1 MFTLDRRVIEH
12 MDWRLVWLVAA
23 LLVLGV
29 TTIYSVTPQWSRGGT
44 PLYLKQCSWVAVGA
58 LAFLVFSALDYQ
70 RLLGYAHYI
79 YWGIVGLLV
88 AVAVLGRVGM
98 GAQRWVEVA
107 GVSLQP
113 SELAKL
119 AVILILA
126 QYFPPRITAE
136 GFRFRDLGVPAF
148 FVALPAVLIL
158 RQPDLGSAL
167 LVVFIFAIVVLLAGL
182 RHRSIIW
189 AALLTGMSLPFIWEF
204 FWNSLREYQ
213 QNRLLTFFNPGADP
227 LGSGYHV
234 MQSKIAIGA
243 GGLVGQGFLK
253 GTQSQ
258 LKFLPEG
265 HTDFIFSVFAE
276 QWGFLGVLIL
286 LSLFAGLI
294 ACGIDIAMKA
304 KDLEGML
311 VAAGVVSMV
320 TFPIFINLG
329 MTLGVAPVV
338 GVPLPLMSYGGTS
351 LVTTM
356 AALGIL
362 ANVHIQRRLSLYR

>member
-1 MFTLDRRVIEH
+1 MFVVDRRVFAH
-12 MDWRLVWLVAA
+12 MDWRLVGLIVAILA
-23 LLVLGV
+23 IGV

-44 PLYLKQCSWVAVGA
+44 PLYLKQCAWAVVGMGA
-58 LAFLVFSALDYQ
+58 FSVFALLDYQ
-70 RLLGYAHYI
+70 RLLGYAHYFF
-79 YWGIVGLLV
+79 WMTLGLLV
-88 AVAVLGRVGM
+88 LVAFLGRVGM
-98 GAQRWVEVA
+98 GAQRWVEVG
-107 GVSLQP
+107 GVSVQP

-119 AVILILA
+119 AVILVLA
-126 QYFPPRITAE
+126 NHFSDRIPA
-136 GFRFRDLGVPAF
+136 GGYRFRDLW
-148 FVALPAVLIL
+148 LPYLYVLLPFILIL

-167 LVVFIFAIVVLLAGL
+167 LVLFVFVVILLLVGLSHRSLTMAGLLA
-182 RHRSIIW
+182 
-189 AALLTGMSLPFIWEF
+189 ALSLPFLWEF
-204 FWNSLREYQ
+204 FWNSLRGYQ

-243 GGLVGQGFLK
+243 GGLVGQGFLQ

-276 QWGFLGVLIL
+276 QWGFLGALV
-286 LSLFAGLI
+286 LFALFTGLLAI
-294 ACGIDIAMKA
+294 GIDIAMKA
-304 KDLEGML
+304 KDMAGML
-311 VAAGVVSMV
+311 VAAGVVCMV
-320 TFPIFINLG
+320 AFPIFVNLG

-362 ANVHIQRRLSLYR
+362 ANVHLQRHLSLYR

>member
-1 MFTLDRRVIEH
+1 MFTVDRRVLEH
-12 MDWRLVWLVAA
+12 MDWRLVALVLAILA
-23 LLVLGV
+23 LGV

-44 PLYLKQCSWVAVGA
+44 PLFLKQCSWAVVGVVAFV
-58 LAFLVFSALDYQ
+58 VFSAFDYQ
-70 RLLGYAHYI
+70 RLLGYAHYF
-79 YWGIVGLLV
+79 YWATLALLV
-88 AVAVLGRVGM
+88 LVESLGRVGM
-98 GAQRWVEVA
+98 GAQRWVDVG

-119 AVILILA
+119 SVTLMLA
-126 QYFPPRITAE
+126 RYFPERITAA
-136 GFRFRDLGVPAF
+136 GFRFRDLLVPGIY
-148 FVALPAVLIL
+148 VLLPFGLIL

-167 LVVFIFAIVVLLAGL
+167 LVVFVFGVILLIVGL
-182 RHRSIIW
+182 RRRSLVW
-189 AALLTGMSLPFIWEF
+189 AALLTGMGLPFLWEF

-213 QNRLLTFFNPGADP
+213 RNRLLTFLNPGADP

-243 GGLVGQGFLK
+243 GGLAGQGFQQ

-276 QWGFLGVLIL
+276 QWGFLGVTVL
-286 LSLFAGLI
+286 LLLFAGLI
-294 ACGIDIAMKA
+294 ACGMDIAMKA
-304 KDLEGML
+304 KDLPGML
-311 VAAGVVSMV
+311 VAAGVTCML

-338 GVPLPLMSYGGTS
+338 GVPLPLMSYGGTA

-362 ANVHIQRRLSLYR
+362 ANVHVQRHLSLYR